1 MNFEVTVIKNNC
13 FSIVI
18 NKNNVINVH
27 VYVSIYTQCKVY
39 NFCYTEL
46 KSFLIILKYPLS
58 FIRFSVSMSV
68 IFWLIFHDIFSFVF
82 FSSKNRVCN
91 AGLGAG
97 IKASLKKRRLK
108 ISNFSKSVLF
118 KVIGLVLKKNVH
130 RSLLGKESNDWLVHA
145 KGWRQKFEYFIIIF
159 MQKKC
164 KREKCCLT
172 LGTTT

>member
-1 MNFEVTVIKNNC
+1 MLHWICKENWEIHNLYYKF
-13 FSIVI
+13 FS
-18 NKNNVINVH
+18 
-27 VYVSIYTQCKVY
+27 T
-39 NFCYTEL
+39 FDL
-46 KSFLIILKYPLS
+46 KSFVIILKYPLS

-108 ISNFSKSVLF
+108 ISNFSKSVLS
-118 KVIGLVLKKNVH
+118 KVIGRVFKKNVH

-145 KGWRQKFEYFIIIF
+145 KGWRQKLEYYIIF
-159 MQKKC
+159 FLSAKE
-164 KREKCCLT
+164 RSVV
-172 LGTTT
+172 